1 MERAVT
7 VNNKS
12 ISLMLRKECTKARQ
26 RRIYTAEPGETAM
39 EGAGGGRGRH
49 GHRSRR
55 NPTARFAR
63 NDETEQ
69 ASTQLTNKQEIQQEG
84 GRNRGDEK
92 KATDRPMK
100 GDPPG

>member
-1 MERAVT
+1 MYHLVT
-7 VNNKS
+7 VNYKNS
-12 ISLMLRKECTKARQ
+12 SLMLRKECTKARQ
-26 RRIYTAEPGETAM
+26 RKIYTAKPGETAT
-39 EGAGGGRGRH
+39 EGTGGGWGI

-63 NDETEQ
+63 NDEKEQ
-69 ASTQLTNKQEIQQEG
+69 ASTQSTNKQEIQQEG